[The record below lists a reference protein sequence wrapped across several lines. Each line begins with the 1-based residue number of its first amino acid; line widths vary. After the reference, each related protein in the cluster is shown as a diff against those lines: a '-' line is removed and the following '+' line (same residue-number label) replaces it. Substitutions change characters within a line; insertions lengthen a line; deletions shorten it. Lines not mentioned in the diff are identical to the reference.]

1 MRKKKGEQAIVTVTK
16 YNMYLVGLTGG
27 IATGKS
33 TVSQIFIENHI
44 SIIDSDLI
52 AREVVAP
59 GENAYKKLR
68 QHFDN
73 EYFDSVSGEVLRKKL
88 GNLVFSDE
96 NTRHLVN
103 SIIHPEI
110 RKVIAFR
117 ILQHFFR
124 GEKFVVLD
132 LPLLFEADI
141 QLKRLQQRDNI
152 DEEAAQK
159 RIKIQYSMSDK
170 RLRATHIVNNSGDIE
185 ETRVQDVNTSMERS
199 GRRFRSKM
207 DKKLTLIG
215 ELINEIKKSRN
226 NSYCLQH
233 EQLFR
238 ANIMVDDIIQKLIN
252 LRNLYN
258 NISLNATK
266 DGYYDKLLVNT
277 DIQQYLPHHGN
288 NIYAAQMVSVKAEAL
303 NNDDANLIEIA
314 YHAFNNEN
322 YAKCVRTIER
332 IATLQQSKLKST
344 TLDDSS
350 NEALLCQID
359 WRSECLQE
367 RLKLT
372 RCVNERMRISELL
385 IVSLIEAYEVAT
397 QCMAT
402 FSVDKLKQRID
413 GLCSMISDYLRNF
426 SELNKVSLV
435 IEEGIE
441 LLRLIYNEA
450 KHEFNTMAQNKPKNE
465 EKGKNLMEIMNEI
478 NLVLQH
484 CSWCDKSFIYEE
496 RIIPNHHRLVD
507 QNNISMNE
515 LSSSDDLYHDD
526 IIEARF

>member
-1 MRKKKGEQAIVTVTK
+1 MATIKANNILRQEIEIILNEAIVTVTK

-44 SIIDSDLI
+44 SIIDADLI

-132 LPLLFEADI
+132 LPLLFEAGYAKILQKIILVDCLEDI

-185 ETRVQDVNTSMERS
+185 ETRVQV
-199 GRRFRSKM
+199 
-207 DKKLTLIG
+207 L
-215 ELINEIKKSRN
+215 
-226 NSYCLQH
+226 
-233 EQLFR
+233 
-238 ANIMVDDIIQKLIN
+238 
-252 LRNLYN
+252 
-258 NISLNATK
+258 
-266 DGYYDKLLVNT
+266 
-277 DIQQYLPHHGN
+277 
-288 NIYAAQMVSVKAEAL
+288 
-303 NNDDANLIEIA
+303 NLIRE
-314 YHAFNNEN
+314 FN
-322 YAKCVRTIER
+322 A
-332 IATLQQSKLKST
+332 SKLH
-344 TLDDSS
+344 LVVR
-350 NEALLCQID
+350 AVLLFI
-359 WRSECLQE
+359 
-367 RLKLT
+367 
-372 RCVNERMRISELL
+372 LL
-385 IVSLIEAYEVAT
+385 L
-397 QCMAT
+397 
-402 FSVDKLKQRID
+402 FFL
-413 GLCSMISDYLRNF
+413 LNYL
-426 SELNKVSLV
+426 
-435 IEEGIE
+435 
-441 LLRLIYNEA
+441 
-450 KHEFNTMAQNKPKNE
+450 
-465 EKGKNLMEIMNEI
+465 
-478 NLVLQH
+478 
-484 CSWCDKSFIYEE
+484 
-496 RIIPNHHRLVD
+496 
-507 QNNISMNE
+507 
-515 LSSSDDLYHDD
+515 LYH
-526 IIEARF
+526 IILLSLSDE